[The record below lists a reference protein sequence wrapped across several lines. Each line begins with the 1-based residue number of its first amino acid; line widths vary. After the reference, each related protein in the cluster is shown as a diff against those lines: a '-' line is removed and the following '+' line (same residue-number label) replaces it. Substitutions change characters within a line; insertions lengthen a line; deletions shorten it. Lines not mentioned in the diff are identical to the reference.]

1 MHCWVAHLSS
11 TLQVYMTGFLTM
23 LPVTGK
29 LKFSKMSLK
38 HPNLYL
44 YETLTEDM
52 VQFLITATLPTYILT
67 MLASTVR
74 QGELFPGE
82 IFLTKICVSI
92 SVLLNI
98 AVSVK

>member
-1 MHCWVAHLSS
+1 M
-11 TLQVYMTGFLTM
+11 LQVDTTGFPTV

-29 LKFSKMSLK
+29 LKLSKMPLK

-44 YETLTEDM
+44 YGTLTEDM
-52 VQFLITATLPTYILT
+52 VQFLINAALPTYIST
-67 MLASTVR
+67 TLASMVR

-92 SVLLNI
+92 SVLLDI